1 MTRAVPKEML
11 PVADRPLI
19 QYAVEEAVAAG
30 ATDLVFVTDRPNPL
44 LERHFGAVPAL
55 AGRIETN
62 AAGERL
68 DAARALLPGGV
79 RLVFARQEK
88 PLGLGHAVWCAR
100 EAVGSDPFAV
110 MLPDDLM
117 APGCLREL
125 IDAFHANRA
134 RGVVAVEE
142 VPPTDT
148 ARYGIVDVWRGHGG
162 RCAGSARSSRSRP
175 GGGALE
181 PGSGRTVRAR
191 PLDHGPSRSHHARSG
206 AARSRSPTRSRS
218 WLAPV
223 RCMRAASGR
232 APRLRQPARAGCARR
247 SPSRSRKSGRGAIF
261 AATSGR
267 SSLPSPEGR
276 KRGSIRPVGGGRGR
290 GPRCGRIPG

>member
-1 MTRAVPKEML
+1 MRPGEVRTAVFPVAGLGTRMLPMTRAVPKEML

-134 RGVVAVEE
+134 AGVVAVEE

-148 ARYGIVDVWRGHGG
+148 ARYGIVDVGGATGPVCRIRSLVEKPAPEEAPSSLAVVGRYVLDPSIMGLLGAITPGAGGEIQITDAIAELARTGAVYACRFRGERHDCG
-162 RCAGSARSSRSRP
+162 SRP
-175 GGGALE
+175 GWLRATVALALAQERPGGDLRRDL
-181 PGSGRTVRAR
+181 GS
-191 PLDHGPSRSHHARSG
+191 L
-206 AARSRSPTRSRS
+206 
-218 WLAPV
+218 LA
-223 RCMRAASGR
+223 
-232 APRLRQPARAGCARR
+232 
-247 SPSRSRKSGRGAIF
+247 
-261 AATSGR
+261 T
-267 SSLPSPEGR
+267 LP
-276 KRGSIRPVGGGRGR
+276 
-290 GPRCGRIPG
+290 